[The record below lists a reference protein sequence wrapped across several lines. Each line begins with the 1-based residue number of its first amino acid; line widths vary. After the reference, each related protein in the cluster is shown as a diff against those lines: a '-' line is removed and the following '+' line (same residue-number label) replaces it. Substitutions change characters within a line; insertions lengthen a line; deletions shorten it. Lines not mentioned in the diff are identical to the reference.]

1 MKRFFKLCAMLFILI
16 HAQMLS
22 AEEKLIFGADL
33 KRIAQS
39 YLAERNIF
47 NEVLI
52 SDKRAYFPCAE
63 DIYIEQKNPNSWNT
77 IKASCGSPATWS
89 ISFRTQAYA
98 QNTKQND
105 SEKNGSVGRDSIH

>member
-1 MKRFFKLCAMLFILI
+1 MKRFFKLCAILFILV

-47 NEVLI
+47 NEGLNI
-52 SDKRAYFPCAE
+52 RQESLLPMC
-63 DIYIEQKNPNSWNT
+63 
-77 IKASCGSPATWS
+77 
-89 ISFRTQAYA
+89 
-98 QNTKQND
+98 
-105 SEKNGSVGRDSIH
+105 

>member
-1 MKRFFKLCAMLFILI
+1 
-16 HAQMLS
+16 MLS

-52 SDKRAYFPCAE
+52 SQRAKYYSKM
-63 DIYIEQKNPNSWNT
+63 IW
-77 IKASCGSPATWS
+77 
-89 ISFRTQAYA
+89 
-98 QNTKQND
+98 
-105 SEKNGSVGRDSIH
+105 

>member
-39 YLAERNIF
+39 YLAERNI
-47 NEVLI
+47 LTR
-52 SDKRAYFPCAE
+52 S
-63 DIYIEQKNPNSWNT
+63 
-77 IKASCGSPATWS
+77 
-89 ISFRTQAYA
+89 
-98 QNTKQND
+98 
-105 SEKNGSVGRDSIH
+105 